1 MLKHRKIAVF
11 LNGWSNEYVRLI
23 VEGIRREAARNNTD
37 VFVYATF
44 VYWAEEEAQRKSM
57 LNIFHLPDPDEYDG
71 GIMLTNTFNI
81 PDEHERVRNVFHKN
95 GIPMVS
101 TEIRVPGMT
110 YIGTSNYDGMREL
123 ADHLIDKHGVK
134 KIVFVSGIRDNEE
147 CAIRKQAI
155 EDALG
160 EHGLKLMDTVWAG
173 YDFTTA
179 MNVTAEWIDS
189 GREMPDAFVCAND
202 HMALGV
208 MERLEQRGFKI
219 PDDVIVT
226 GFDCV
231 RESKFSYPLL
241 ASVSRQWDVMGEHL
255 FKELI
260 GQIEDPDPDYEN
272 IYPSYFV
279 PSESCGCEA
288 STEDIEMRKSN
299 MKEQYAN
306 YNNHDMLDRFF
317 QRLRMAT
324 ARVEKIDEFYIEAS
338 KIWNADLLGPDFY
351 VCVEPTF
358 FETDDEHY
366 PKRIRGYSKK
376 MNVIFGMKNGESV
389 RSFVFDTK
397 EVYPGVGENRDG
409 SSMYIIVPLN
419 YMDYVIGY
427 IAIKDHAD
435 PLYDLRIFK
444 AINHM
449 DAILVTMRQYIFA
462 QRANRELKKIYM
474 TDYLS
479 EMYNR
484 TGCEDVIF
492 PRIESDKAAGIRLI
506 MLFVDINNMKTIN
519 DEYGHL
525 NGDLAIKATASSMKD
540 ALPDGWLFGR
550 YGGDEFIAVGA
561 CDKQPEEYIKMIK
574 DRIARIN
581 KRLKLTFKLT
591 ASVGYHVIEPDDKM
605 GASDYVK
612 AADESMYEDKKHKDT
627 DISNT

>member
-11 LNGWSNEYVRLI
+11 LNGWSNEYVRRI
-23 VEGIRREAARNNTD
+23 VEGIRREAARNDTD

-44 VYWAEEEAQRKSM
+44 VYWAEEDAQRKSM
-57 LNIFHLPDPDEYDG
+57 LNIFHLPDPDDYDG

-110 YIGTSNYDGMREL
+110 YIGTSNYDGMKEL
-123 ADHLIDKHGVK
+123 SDHLIDKHGVK
-134 KIVFVSGIRDNEE
+134 RIVFVSGIKDNEE
-147 CAIRKQAI
+147 CITRKQAI
-155 EDALG
+155 EDSLS

-179 MNVTAEWIDS
+179 TNVAAEWIDS
-189 GREMPDAFVCAND
+189 GRELPDAFVCAND
-202 HMALGV
+202 HMALGI
-208 MERLEQRGFKI
+208 MEVLEQRGFSI
-219 PDDVIVT
+219 PGDVIVT

-231 RESKFSYPLL
+231 NESKISYPLL

-255 FKELI
+255 FKELL
-260 GQIEDPDPDYEN
+260 GQIENPDPQYEN

-279 PSESCGCEA
+279 PSESCGCEPRP
-288 STEDIEMRKSN
+288 EDLETRQSN

-306 YNNHDMLDRFF
+306 YTRHDMLDRFF

-324 ARVEKIDEFYIEAS
+324 TGVENIEDFCVEAS
-338 KIWNADLLGPDFY
+338 KIWKGDILGPDFY

-358 FETDDEHY
+358 FEADDDHY
-366 PKRIRGYSKK
+366 PKRIRGYSRK
-376 MNVIFGMKNGESV
+376 MDVIFGMKNGKIA
-389 RSFVFDTK
+389 SFFEFDSR
-397 EVYPGVGENRDG
+397 EVYPGSG
-409 SSMYIIVPLN
+409 SRTGGSDLYIIVPLN
-419 YMDYVIGY
+419 YMKYVIGY
-427 IAIKDHAD
+427 IAIKNY
-435 PLYDLRIFK
+435 PEILYDLRIFR

-449 DAILVTMRQYIFA
+449 NAILVTMRQYIFS
-462 QRANRELKKIYM
+462 QRANRELKKIYV

-479 EMYNR
+479 DMYNR

-492 PRIESDKAAGIRLI
+492 PYIESEKAAGRRLI

-525 NGDLAIKATASSMKD
+525 NGDLAIKATAGSMKE
-540 ALPDGWLFGR
+540 ALPEDWLFGR
-550 YGGDEFIAVGA
+550 YGGDEFIAVGRL
-561 CDKQPEEYIKMIK
+561 DKDPEGYISDVKEKILS
-574 DRIARIN
+574 IN
-581 KRLKLTFKLT
+581 KSLKLTFKLT
-591 ASVGYHVIEPDDKM
+591 ASAGYHVIDPDDPM
-605 GASDYVK
+605 SASDYVK

-627 DISNT
+627 DIANV